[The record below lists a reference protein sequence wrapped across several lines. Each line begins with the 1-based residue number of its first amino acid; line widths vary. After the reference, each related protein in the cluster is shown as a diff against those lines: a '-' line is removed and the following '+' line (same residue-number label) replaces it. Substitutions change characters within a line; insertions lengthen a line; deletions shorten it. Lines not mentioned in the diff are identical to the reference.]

1 MPRFFLLR
9 LGRMVAVWIGVT
21 LVAFLLLRIGGD
33 PARAVLGE
41 FASEAAIASYRSVNG
56 LDRPWPIQYWGF
68 LSKVVRGDLGT
79 SLRFK
84 EPNAKIIFE
93 RIPATLELTIASL
106 LFSTLLGL
114 PLGVWT
120 ALKRGSMLDVVTR
133 AIVLLTQ
140 GIPNF
145 FLALL
150 FILFFAVSLGWL
162 PTGGRGEFRHL
173 VMPALV
179 LSFLMLPLTVR
190 ITRSS
195 MLDNLSK
202 DYVRTATGKGLAR
215 RRVVWRH
222 VLRNASL
229 PVITVLG
236 VQLALLLSG
245 AVVTE
250 TIFSWPGIGRL
261 LISSITA
268 RDFPLV
274 QSTIL
279 VVASGVVFVTFLVDL
294 CYAALDP
301 RIADG
306 AM

>member
-1 MPRFFLLR
+1 MPSFFLLR
-9 LGRMVAVWIGVT
+9 LGRMLVVWLGVT
-21 LVAFLLLRIGGD
+21 LVSFLVLRMGGD
-33 PARAVLGE
+33 PARIVLGE
-41 FASEAAIASYRSVNG
+41 FASVGAVEAYRAENG
-56 LDRPWPIQYWGF
+56 LDRPWPVQYMAYVGG
-68 LSKVVRGDLGT
+68 VVTGDLGT
-79 SLRFK
+79 SLRFR
-84 EPNAKIIFE
+84 EPNSKIIFE
-93 RIPATLELTIASL
+93 RLPATLELTIASL
-106 LFSTLLGL
+106 LISTVIGL

-120 ALKRGSMLDVVTR
+120 ALRRGSRSDVMVR
-133 AIVLLTQ
+133 GLVLLTQ
-140 GIPNF
+140 GLPNF

-150 FILFFAVSLGWL
+150 LILLFGVALGWL
-162 PTGGRGEFRHL
+162 PTGGRGELRHL
-173 VMPALV
+173 VMPAFV

-202 DYVRTATGKGLAR
+202 DYVRTAIGKGLSR
-215 RRVVWRH
+215 TRVVWRH
-222 VLRNASL
+222 VLRNAAL
-229 PVITVLG
+229 PLITILG

-279 VVASGVVFVTFLVDL
+279 VVASGVVVVSFLVDL
-294 CYAALDP
+294 CYAAIDP
-301 RIADG
+301 RVADG
-306 AM
+306 RA